1 MAQCHCKIHSSCFSS
16 LAKKDFQCVTAAA
29 EHCPGLRHPHRLRL
43 RAYGF
48 HRSRHPAQDL
58 RCPADQSGLYIYR
71 DSFVGQAL
79 KKSLTVDGQVIGETA
94 KGVYFHRFLAP
105 GKHVIGTESEF
116 SDNTLT
122 LVTEPGK
129 NYYLRQYIKMGAF
142 VGGANLEQ
150 ISEEQA
156 QRDLKGC
163 CKLAASK

>member
-1 MAQCHCKIHSSCFSS
+1 MRNSIKLLGTALGFAILTGCASVPMGSTEADAQLKTFS
-16 LAKKDFQCVTAAA
+16 A
-29 EHCPGLRHPHRLRL
+29 P
-43 RAYGF
+43 
-48 HRSRHPAQDL
+48 
-58 RCPADQSGLYIYR
+58 PADKSGLYIYR
-71 DSFVGQAL
+71 DSFTGQAL
-79 KKSLTVDGQVIGETA
+79 KKSLTVDGELIGETA

-142 VGGANLEQ
+142 VGGAGLEQ
-150 ISEEQA
+150 ISEAQA
-156 QRDLKGC
+156 QRDLTDC

>member
-1 MAQCHCKIHSSCFSS
+1 MRNSIKLLSVAIGFGILTGCASVPMGSTEADAQLKTFS
-16 LAKKDFQCVTAAA
+16 A
-29 EHCPGLRHPHRLRL
+29 P
-43 RAYGF
+43 
-48 HRSRHPAQDL
+48 
-58 RCPADQSGLYIYR
+58 PADKSGLYIYR

-79 KKSLTVDGQVIGETA
+79 KKSVTVDGQVIGETA

-116 SDNTLT
+116 SDNNLT

-150 ISEEQA
+150 ISEAQA
-156 QRDLKGC
+156 QRDLKDC